1 MSSNALINAIKALSK
16 TNVSVSTK
24 DIIKHKET
32 SQKKDKK
39 IKNKFIQ
46 KIKQENKKI
55 YVNKKVMGATKVKPN
70 DLFTYQKI
78 SFINVYDFTFDSKLE
93 FYCFHSFML
102 NKIKFI
108 FKPKF
113 TLQEKILSGKKVA
126 VKAITISPDF
136 ELLKDG
142 KKLVVDTK
150 GHFTEASKL
159 RFKMLAN
166 KLTTEKIDHEIIILR
181 TPKDVKDFCKRM
193 LNITK

>member
-1 MSSNALINAIKALSK
+1 
-16 TNVSVSTK
+16 
-24 DIIKHKET
+24 
-32 SQKKDKK
+32 
-39 IKNKFIQ
+39 
-46 KIKQENKKI
+46 
-55 YVNKKVMGATKVKPN
+55 MGATKVKPN

-113 TLQEKILSGKKVA
+113 ILQDKILSGKKVS

-142 KKLVVDTK
+142 NDLALNNKQIHHIQDLDRSQILTKKTNSFLW
-150 GHFTEASKL
+150 
-159 RFKMLAN
+159 R
-166 KLTTEKIDHEIIILR
+166 
-181 TPKDVKDFCKRM
+181 
-193 LNITK
+193 

>member
-16 TNVSVSTK
+16 TNVSVSAK

-55 YVNKKVMGATKVKPN
+55 YVNKKVKNATKIKPN
-70 DLFTYQKI
+70 DLFTYQGI
-78 SFINVYDFTFDSKLE
+78 TFINVYDFTFESKLE

-108 FKPKF
+108 FQPKF

-126 VKAITISPDF
+126 TRAITMKVDF

-142 KKLVVDTK
+142 KKLMVDTK

-193 LNITK
+193 LNLNK